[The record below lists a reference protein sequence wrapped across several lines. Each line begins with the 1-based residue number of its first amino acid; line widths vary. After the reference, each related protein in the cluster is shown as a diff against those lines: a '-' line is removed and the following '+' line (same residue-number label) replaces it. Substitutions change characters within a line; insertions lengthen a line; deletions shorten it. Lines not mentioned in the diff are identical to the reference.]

1 MVRSGFG
8 TFNSPGKSKVQANYN
23 GQIISAVTR
32 AALDSYSN
40 KAFQDHGRIIATVL
54 RVEPFTEPQAGSWIQ
69 NFFEGEKKEGDLWI
83 QVKARVPFLH
93 SNLPDPFDENEKL
106 TEDEQQAR
114 IDLHPTYVCQKP
126 VADQEIPSPFD
137 LVEVDYL
144 DRINQ
149 EGPMLI
155 ARITEGQIGG
165 SSKES
170 AIEKFSQVG
179 QSNLLAVKSANGGVL
194 FNKDFAVTDNPC
206 LVPGSDAAGLAGCA
220 DLRSPKDLNKKLNN
234 LFAKGNSS
242 ESGYRYKSKVWSGS
256 KGKAATFCNF
266 FVQDATSELGVGL
279 PVSDSGRA
287 LLANEMVDYFETGK
301 LPDQGF
307 EKFKNTNNNNQSWK
321 ALSEADAK
329 AAAARGV
336 PVVVG
341 WKNRPGR
348 PGHVAMMRPNGNIAN
363 VGKTNFQNGPV
374 SAGFGKK
381 QVKYYVHQE

>member
-1 MVRSGFG
+1 MRNFFG
-8 TFNSPGKSKVQANYN
+8 SYNMPGKSKVQRNYQ
-23 GQIISAVTR
+23 GGVFSAVMG
-32 AALDSYSN
+32 AGLDSFSN
-40 KAFQDHGRIIATVL
+40 KAFEDHGRIFAMVL
-54 RVEPFTEPQAGSWIQ
+54 RVEPYGEPVAGSWIQ
-69 NFFEGEKKEGDLWI
+69 NFLQGDKKDGDLWV
-83 QVKARVPFLH
+83 QVKARIPFLH
-93 SNLPDPFDENEKL
+93 SHLPDPYADEDVPEDVL
-106 TEDEQQAR
+106 TAR
-114 IDLHPTYVCQKP
+114 IDLHPTYVCQRP
-126 VADQEIPSPFD
+126 VSDQEIPAPFD
-137 LVEVDYL
+137 IVEVDYL
-144 DRINQ
+144 DRVNQ

-155 ARITEGQIGG
+155 GKVTEGQIGG
-165 SSKES
+165 STRQS
-170 AIEKFSQVG
+170 AIQKFSDVG
-179 QSNLLAVKSANGGVL
+179 QSNFLAVKGANGGVI
-194 FNKDFAVTDNPC
+194 FNKEFSVTDNPC

-220 DLRSPKDLNKKLNN
+220 DLRSPQEYNKKLNK

-266 FVQDATSELGVGL
+266 FVTDATSELGVGL
-279 PVSDSGRA
+279 PVSEGGRA

-307 EKFKNTNNNNQSWK
+307 DKFKNTNNNNQSWR

-341 WKNRPGR
+341 WKNKPGR

-374 SAGFGKK
+374 NAGFGNK